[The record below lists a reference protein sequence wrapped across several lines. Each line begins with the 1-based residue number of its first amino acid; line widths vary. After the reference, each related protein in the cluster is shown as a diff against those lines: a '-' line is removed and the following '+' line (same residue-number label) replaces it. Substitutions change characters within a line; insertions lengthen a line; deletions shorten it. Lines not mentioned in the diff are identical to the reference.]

1 MQKQSEWRV
10 ALARELAQVYAGRP
24 GLHMM
29 VLGGSAARGRADEYS
44 DLDIVVYW
52 DKLDEEFIRSL
63 PLKTRGAARA
73 LVFPHGPGVLIE
85 EYYFGGLKVDLG
97 HLEMQSWEQLLQ
109 TVLVEHKPDMDA
121 IGSIEGMSHAL
132 PLLNELEV
140 RRQQERLLEY
150 PDGLALNV
158 IRAHRRFFVGGC
170 LEYQGWARAE
180 ELFYWDAVT
189 ATLKNLLGMLAGLN
203 HVYYSPGEPR
213 WYKEFLD
220 KLDILPAGMTG
231 RMDHILHH
239 PGPSAL
245 VELRQLL
252 LDTLELVR
260 QNYPQEV
267 SERML
272 QAIGGNSVNAV
283 HELPQV
289 LKQKNTQ

>member
-1 MQKQSEWRV
+1 
-10 ALARELAQVYAGRP
+10 
-24 GLHMM
+24 
-29 VLGGSAARGRADEYS
+29 
-44 DLDIVVYW
+44 
-52 DKLDEEFIRSL
+52 
-63 PLKTRGAARA
+63 
-73 LVFPHGPGVLIE
+73 
-85 EYYFGGLKVDLG
+85 
-97 HLEMQSWEQLLQ
+97 MQSWEQLLQ

-132 PLLNELEV
+132 PLLNEQEV

-158 IRAHRRFFVGGC
+158 IRAHSSLLCRRLSRVSGDGH
-170 LEYQGWARAE
+170 GPR

-272 QAIGGNSVNAV
+272 QAIGR
-283 HELPQV
+283 
-289 LKQKNTQ
+289 KQ